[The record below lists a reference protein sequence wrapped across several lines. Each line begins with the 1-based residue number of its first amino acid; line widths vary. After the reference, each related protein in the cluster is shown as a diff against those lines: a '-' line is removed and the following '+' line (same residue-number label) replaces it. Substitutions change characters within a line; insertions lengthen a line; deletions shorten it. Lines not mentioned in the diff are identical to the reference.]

1 MEQDALGI
9 LWWSHSRAL
18 HMRAAMANNKV
29 PSREARSPDSKYSDQ
44 LDSDC
49 PDLHQ
54 ITGITVLA
62 MAVAS
67 GISVANLYYSQPLLG
82 QMGQTFGVGHA
93 AGYIPAFTLIGLIL
107 GMVLFVPLGDMFERR
122 SLIVAASA
130 FAAVAA
136 AAVALAPNF
145 ACLAIASLLLGS
157 ASIVQHLIL
166 LFAAQAARSQ
176 ERGKIVGIVLSGMI
190 LGTLLARTVSGFVAA
205 ELGWRMMYWIA
216 TTLMITLTIS
226 VNPILPE
233 CPPSEVITYRE
244 LLRSLI
250 TIVREQP
257 LLRESS
263 LIGAM
268 MFGALNA
275 FWVSLIF
282 FLEAPPYHYGERAA
296 GFFGLVGAIGAA
308 AAPVIGRLSDSRG
321 ANFGLNLGLLTL
333 LISFIGLW
341 IFGHVLFALIVG
353 VIFLD
358 AGVQASQ
365 VSNQTK
371 IYSLLPEAPSR
382 VNTVYMTSFFGGG
395 ALGASLGAY
404 GWGSMQWRGVCIVGI
419 GMLLVALSVHLC
431 GSEEIKILYS
441 RARNLHPGILSSMA
455 GHCRQES
462 AE

>member
-1 MEQDALGI
+1 
-9 LWWSHSRAL
+9 
-18 HMRAAMANNKV
+18 
-29 PSREARSPDSKYSDQ
+29 
-44 LDSDC
+44 
-49 PDLHQ
+49 
-54 ITGITVLA
+54 
-62 MAVAS
+62 
-67 GISVANLYYSQPLLG
+67 
-82 QMGQTFGVGHA
+82 
-93 AGYIPAFTLIGLIL
+93 
-107 GMVLFVPLGDMFERR
+107 
-122 SLIVAASA
+122 
-130 FAAVAA
+130 
-136 AAVALAPNF
+136 
-145 ACLAIASLLLGS
+145 
-157 ASIVQHLIL
+157 
-166 LFAAQAARSQ
+166 
-176 ERGKIVGIVLSGMI
+176 MI

-216 TTLMITLTIS
+216 TTLMITLAIS
-226 VNPILPE
+226 VNSILPE

-250 TIVREQP
+250 TIVRKQP
-257 LLRESS
+257 LLRKSS

-308 AAPVIGRLSDSRG
+308 AAPVIGRLADRRG
-321 ANFGLNLGLLTL
+321 ANFGLSLGLLTS

-341 IFGHVLFALIVG
+341 LFGHVLSALIVG
-353 VIFLD
+353 VMFLD

-365 VSNQTK
+365 VSNQTR

-404 GWGSMQWRGVCIVGI
+404 GWSSMQWNGVCIVGI

-431 GSEEIKILYS
+431 GSEEILARGHLEQEANPPIPVFANRTFDNSSLHTLVFHFS
-441 RARNLHPGILSSMA
+441 RLSCGPRICEASLHAL
-455 GHCRQES
+455 
-462 AE
+462 

>member
-1 MEQDALGI
+1 MSD
-9 LWWSHSRAL
+9 
-18 HMRAAMANNKV
+18 NKG
-29 PSREARSPDSKYSDQ
+29 PSDPSPEARSPDSKYSDQ
-44 LDSDC
+44 PDSDC

-54 ITGITVLA
+54 ISGITVLA
-62 MAVAS
+62 MALAS

-122 SLIVAASA
+122 SLIVAACA

-145 ACLAIASLLLGS
+145 ACLAIASLVLGT
-157 ASIVQHLIL
+157 ASIVHHLIL
-166 LFAAQAARSQ
+166 PFAAQVAPSR
-176 ERGKIVGIVLSGMI
+176 ERGKVVGIILSGII
-190 LGTLLARTVSGFVAA
+190 LGTLLARTVSGIVAA

-216 TTLMITLTIS
+216 TTLMITLAIS
-226 VNPILPE
+226 VNSILPE
-233 CPPSEVITYRE
+233 CPPPEAITYRE

-250 TIVREQP
+250 TIAQEQP

-275 FWVSLIF
+275 FWVTLIF

-296 GFFGLVGAIGAA
+296 GLFGLVGAIGAA
-308 AAPVIGRLSDSRG
+308 AAPLIGRLADSRG
-321 ANFGLNLGLLTL
+321 AKFGLNLGLLTS
-333 LISFIGLW
+333 LIAFIGLW
-341 IFGHVLFALIVG
+341 LFGHVLSALIVG

-365 VSNQTK
+365 VSNQTR

-382 VNTVYMTSFFGGG
+382 VNTIYMTSFFGGG
-395 ALGASLGAY
+395 AFGAALGAY
-404 GWGSMQWRGVCIVGI
+404 GWGSMQWNGVCIVGI
-419 GMLLVALSVHLC
+419 GMLFVALSVHLC
-431 GSEEIKILYS
+431 GREEIKIPYT
-441 RARNLHPGILSSMA
+441 RARNLHPGILASTA